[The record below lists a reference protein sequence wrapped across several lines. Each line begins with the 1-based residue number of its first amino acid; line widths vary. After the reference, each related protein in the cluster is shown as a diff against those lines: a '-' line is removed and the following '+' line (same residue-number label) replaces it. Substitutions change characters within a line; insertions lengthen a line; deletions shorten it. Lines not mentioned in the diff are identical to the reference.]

1 MRQIQ
6 QIQSAPAT
14 IAFGRTEIE
23 EAVAQA
29 RAELKALE
37 PKIMSDPVLRE
48 LYELIP
54 NRESECPEAN
64 APP

>member
-1 MRQIQ
+1 M
-6 QIQSAPAT
+6 A
-14 IAFGRTEIE
+14 EM
-23 EAVAQA
+23 EAAAAQA

-37 PKIMSDPVLRE
+37 PTIMSDPVLRQ